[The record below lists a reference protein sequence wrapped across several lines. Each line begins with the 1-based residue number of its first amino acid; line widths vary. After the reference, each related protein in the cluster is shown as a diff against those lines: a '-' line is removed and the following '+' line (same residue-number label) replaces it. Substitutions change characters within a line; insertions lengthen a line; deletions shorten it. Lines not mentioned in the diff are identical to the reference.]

1 MGDEQ
6 SRPFKEAN
14 NSEPSETSSKGHEMD
29 LGRQR
34 ELNTQETV
42 TSTMSS
48 ANAHTLIVSDNNVI
62 SEILELILSNAG
74 ISSEREWSLTKGCE
88 LARSGR
94 FQVVVTTSDLADGTW
109 KLLVDL
115 AGRYRPGF
123 VVIVVADAFDARQWA
138 DALDGGLFDILD
150 ASHELWKVGE
160 IVTRALWA
168 AYLEGA
174 GPQPI
179 LPSQIYA

>member
-1 MGDEQ
+1 
-6 SRPFKEAN
+6 
-14 NSEPSETSSKGHEMD
+14 MD
-29 LGRQR
+29 LGEPR
-34 ELNTQETV
+34 ELNTREAETP
-42 TSTMSS
+42 TMSS
-48 ANAHTLIVSDNNVI
+48 ANAHILIVSDNNVI

-74 ISSEREWSLTKGCE
+74 ISSERVRNIANGCE

-94 FQVVVTTSDLADGTW
+94 FQVVVTTSDLVDGTW
-109 KLLVDL
+109 EVLAEL

-123 VVIVVADAFDARQWA
+123 VVIVVANAFDARKWA
-138 DALDGGLFDILD
+138 DALDFGVFDILD

-179 LPSQIYA
+179 LPRYMCDP